1 MSTRQRMQRP
11 LQLDPR
17 MTPGDAL
24 FWFSEAAVPHLR
36 LHVAA
41 LFMLDRA
48 PDPTRFRAA
57 MERLVAMV
65 PRFRQRVVADV
76 VPLELPRW
84 EDDPAFD
91 LEYHL
96 REIRLPGPPSEDEL
110 FAFVGPEIATPLDR
124 DRPLWEGYLIPEL
137 ADGRAA
143 YLLKL
148 HHSMMDGVGSVAMFE
163 ALTQGSRTETIH
175 VPRPAAARH
184 TEESVAQRALTAA
197 GDGVQAVAG
206 LLGRAL
212 RAART
217 AMNDPVTVAADSV
230 RAAAGI
236 AEMLREVSGPAGDPL
251 CERAIGVGRRVSG
264 LTLPLPRMRA
274 LKEALGVTLNDLA
287 LTIVSGAV
295 GRYYAEHRIRTE
307 ELACVVPVNVREEKE
322 RYALGNRVGTIVVR
336 LPVGEKD
343 PLIRLDRIRSQTA
356 RAKAQ
361 RAASSFQ
368 FVVNA
373 AALVPAPLIRLAA
386 EAGRGRY
393 QLVCTNVP
401 GPPATRY
408 IGGARMDTVYPFA
421 PVFLGIPIAV
431 ALFSVGDTYAVGVAS
446 DPAAV
451 PDPSAIRN
459 FIAEAVDDLERRVV
473 RRPTPRKRKL
483 RQPARDRAVPAPA
496 PPAAE
501 DAPLPED
508 AAHLHEEPA

>member
-1 MSTRQRMQRP
+1 MSTSERMQGP

-48 PDPTRFRAA
+48 PDPARFRAA
-57 MERLVAMV
+57 TERLVAMV

-76 VPLELPRW
+76 VPFELPRW
-84 EDDPAFD
+84 EEDPAFD
-91 LEYHL
+91 LDYHL
-96 REIRLPGPPSEDEL
+96 REIRLPGSPGEDDL

-163 ALTQGSRTETIH
+163 ALTQGSRTEPIH
-175 VPRPAAARH
+175 VPRTAAARH
-184 TEESVAQRALTAA
+184 APASARQQALSAA

-206 LLGRAL
+206 LVRRAL
-212 RAART
+212 RVART
-217 AMNDPVTVAADSV
+217 AMTDPVAAAAGSV
-230 RAAAGI
+230 RAAAGV
-236 AEMLREVSGPAGDPL
+236 AEMLRELGGPGGDPL
-251 CERAIGVGRRVSG
+251 CDRATGVGRRVSG
-264 LTLPLPRMRA
+264 LTLSLPRLLA
-274 LKEALGVTLNDLA
+274 LKDALGATLNDVA
-287 LTIVSGAV
+287 LTVVSGAV
-295 GRYYAEHRIRTE
+295 GRYYDEHHMRTE
-307 ELACVVPVNVREEKE
+307 EVACVVPVNVRDEKE
-322 RYALGNRVGTIVVR
+322 RYALGNRVGTIVVQ

-343 PLIRLDRIRSQTA
+343 PLIRLERIRSQTA
-356 RAKAQ
+356 RAKTD
-361 RAASSFQ
+361 RTASTFQ

-401 GPPATRY
+401 GPRTTRY

-451 PDPSAIRN
+451 PDPATIRN
-459 FIAEAVDDLERRVV
+459 FIAQVVDDLERRVSRRSTHRQRKP
-473 RRPTPRKRKL
+473 RRPTRSRS
-483 RQPARDRAVPAPA
+483 RRAATA
-496 PPAAE
+496 SAAE

-508 AAHLHEEPA
+508 AAQLHEEPA